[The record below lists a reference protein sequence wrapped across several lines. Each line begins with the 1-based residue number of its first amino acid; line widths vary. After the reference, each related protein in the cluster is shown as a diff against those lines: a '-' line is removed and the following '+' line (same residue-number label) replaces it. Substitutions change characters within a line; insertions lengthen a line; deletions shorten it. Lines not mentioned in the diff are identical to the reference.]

1 MSVFFSSLKFYTY
14 TSRKFSS
21 ALRSW
26 VAKVSCRSSTSSAQ
40 PTVMK
45 KSKSK
50 IYKIDYSSDF
60 TLVDCIHH
68 RYQSGKHSEKG
79 LLSSKVELPDDRD
92 AHKFCTTI
100 EGVFSSK
107 ECNKIVERSEQAGFK
122 TALVNVGRGEV
133 HDPDYRNSD
142 RCIIDDCDIA
152 KAIFERI
159 KDFLPKI
166 LNGGSGSSWELV
178 GVNERMRIL
187 RYSDGHFFAKHKDGS
202 HTRNYDEC
210 TFFTLM
216 IYLNSGGGV
225 DFEGG
230 STNFLSSTFSNGKAN
245 HTEYVPKRG
254 SVLVF
259 DHGLLHEG
267 ATLVRGTKYCIRSDV
282 LYKRVSYGLGRTTK

>member
-1 MSVFFSSLKFYTY
+1 M
-14 TSRKFSS
+14 
-21 ALRSW
+21 
-26 VAKVSCRSSTSSAQ
+26 
-40 PTVMK
+40 
-45 KSKSK
+45 
-50 IYKIDYSSDF
+50 
-60 TLVDCIHH
+60 
-68 RYQSGKHSEKG
+68 
-79 LLSSKVELPDDRD
+79 ELPDDRD

-107 ECNKIVERSEQAGFK
+107 ECNKIVERSEEAGFK

-202 HTRNYDEC
+202 HTCSVHRKNKH
-210 TFFTLM
+210 
-216 IYLNSGGGV
+216 
-225 DFEGG
+225 G
-230 STNFLSSTFSNGKAN
+230 STTLRFCNISFMARFISRQNAIAACL
-245 HTEYVPKRG
+245 VP
-254 SVLVF
+254 
-259 DHGLLHEG
+259 
-267 ATLVRGTKYCIRSDV
+267 
-282 LYKRVSYGLGRTTK
+282 